1 MQNYIELQNVSIE
14 IPVFDANRSFRRSLA
29 NRLGG
34 EINRN
39 EKKKVYITALHDIS
53 FSLKKDDRLGLV
65 SHNGAAK
72 TTLLRLLAHIY
83 RPTKGQ
89 YICRGRITSLFSIN
103 LAMDMDDTGLENVH
117 TIGMFLGMTKQELKK
132 SNMKLLSL
140 VN

>member
-1 MQNYIELQNVSIE
+1 MQNYIELQSVSIE

-53 FSLKKDDRLGLV
+53 FSLKKGDRLGLIG
-65 SHNGAAK
+65 HNGAGK

-89 YICRGRITSLFSIN
+89 YICRGRVTSLFSIN
-103 LAMDMDDTGLENVH
+103 LGMDMDDTGLENIH

-132 SNMKLLSL
+132 AR
-140 VN
+140 